1 MPPRN
6 VLIFHSGALGDFVL
20 AWPLVLGLSRVM
32 PQCRTIVVAAGE
44 KGKLAERVLRIESS
58 DAESGWQKL
67 FGDGELPEKPA
78 KLLAGARMVLS
89 FIADFGSAWEKNISR
104 LAPDAEV
111 HCLPPRPTRDGISA
125 IEFLLEELQDEP
137 VVHSATAGMV
147 ASIRRTG
154 LMPRAHDPAGPIVV
168 HPGSGSAA
176 KNWPAERW
184 AQWIKSAPRP
194 VRLVLGE
201 VENEKMPAKQ
211 IEKLAAVATEVGRP
225 ENLLELLDTMAGGS
239 AYVGHDSGPTHLA
252 AIIGLPTLAL
262 FGPTD
267 PAVWSPLGPRVRC
280 VRHEPLAELEVEAV
294 ESALEALVGT

>member
-20 AWPLVLGLSRVM
+20 SWPLVLGVSRVM

-67 FGDGELPEKPA
+67 FGDGPLPEKPS

-89 FIADFGSAWEKNISR
+89 FVADFGSAWEKNISR

-111 HCLPPRPTRDGISA
+111 HCLAPRPTREGISA
-125 IEFLLEELQDEP
+125 IDFLLEELEDEP
-137 VVHSATAGMV
+137 IVHSATAGMV
-147 ASIRRTG
+147 AAIRRNG
-154 LMPRAHDPAGPIVV
+154 LMPRAHNPAGPVVV

-184 AQWIKSAPRP
+184 VQWIKSAPRP

-211 IEKLAAVATEVGRP
+211 IEKLAAAATEVRRP
-225 ENLLELLDTMAGGS
+225 ENLMQLLDSFAGGS

-267 PAVWSPLGPRVRC
+267 PGVWSPLGPRVQC
-280 VRHEPLAELEVEAV
+280 LRHEPLAELEVEAV
-294 ESALEALVGT
+294 GAAFEALSDA